1 MDDRIGRRAASGGVD
16 QTAAKMAVA
25 IIPNLLPKQG
35 SSGKVRAVGAH
46 APQRQPAM
54 LPSPAPRMHR
64 AVDHR
69 MCSGTRIAMTKPGAH
84 RMPSFAH
91 SSMRFARKIQG
102 SMQPARSLARS
113 PSSASSSGV

>member
-25 IIPNLLPKQG
+25 IIPNLLPRQG
-35 SSGKVRAVGAH
+35 SSGKVRAVGTH
-46 APQRQPAM
+46 APRRQPAM
-54 LPSPAPRMHR
+54 LPSPAPRMHS
-64 AVDHR
+64 AIDHR
-69 MCSGTRIAMTKPGAH
+69 VCRGTRIAMTEPRAH
-84 RMPSFAH
+84 RMPFAH
-91 SSMRFARKIQG
+91 SSMRFAREIQG